1 MSWCLHEGTDAK
13 DSQGTRRRR
22 RKDRG
27 AHPEEDPR
35 AEEEE
40 GQRAR
45 ERDETRKQGPP
56 QPRTATGERKEGGIR
71 RKVMIMLFLLL
82 F

>member
-22 RKDRG
+22 KDRG
-27 AHPEEDPR
+27 AHPEEDPER
-35 AEEEE
+35 RRRR
-40 GQRAR
+40 GSAR
-45 ERDETRKQGPP
+45 ERETKQGNKGHRSPG
-56 QPRTATGERKEGGIR
+56 QLTGERKEGAIR